1 MRISDWVQTCA
12 LPISFQQPIQLIQP
26 TDQFNTYSEQSNRTD
41 RASAGLI
48 AQLGEDWAASLDFTW
63 SRSGIDYLLRPGP
76 FDTAALLASGFNP
89 LIDHYNLGTFDLRPY
104 ALGEINTIG
113 VPVPSL
119 RYTPTLP
126 LRGPPWHKPAGP
138 GTVPF

>member
-26 TDQFNTYSEQSNRTD
+26 TDHFNTYSEQSHRTD

-48 AQLGEDWAASLDFTW
+48 AQLGGDWAASLDFTW
-63 SRSGIDYLLRPGP
+63 SRSSLDYLLRPGP

-89 LIDHYNLGTFDLRPY
+89 LHDTSNLGPFDLRP
-104 ALGEINTIG
+104 AAHAEHHPIHNESGNN
-113 VPVPSL
+113 
-119 RYTPTLP
+119 
-126 LRGPPWHKPAGP
+126 
-138 GTVPF
+138 